1 MAKANQEL
9 KVIIKKQ
16 QNPKTAIS
24 KGTQKGKKKKKNCR
38 EIEGLQGVGMVD
50 ISFEGFERSSQG

>member
-24 KGTQKGKKKKKNCR
+24 KGTQKGKKKKKKLQRDRGVTGCWHGGYQLR
-38 EIEGLQGVGMVD
+38 GL
-50 ISFEGFERSSQG
+50 